1 MQLPKWRVGNKK
13 KLTGV
18 PSHISSLCDGGWNYI
33 HCTTGPGVAW
43 TPHHIGMHLV
53 TQNWSR
59 IISRLRYVL
68 EVNKRERCT
77 TLRIQEVTD
86 IMSCWLGIQCTSTCR
101 VLVLFKSIGTADPLL
116 VPRERAAV
124 PILLKL
130 TSRVLY
136 MPTVSSIDR
145 IGGLFLIRELQGPEG
160 RLPRQ
165 WTGVLKLNP
174 SKINEYAGVPE
185 G

>member
-1 MQLPKWRVGNKK
+1 
-13 KLTGV
+13 
-18 PSHISSLCDGGWNYI
+18 
-33 HCTTGPGVAW
+33 
-43 TPHHIGMHLV
+43 MHLV

-59 IISRLRYVL
+59 IIARLRYVL
-68 EVNKRERCT
+68 VVNKRERRT

-86 IMSCWLGIQCTSTCR
+86 IMSYWLGIQCTSTCR

-116 VPRERAAV
+116 VPRERATV

-130 TSRVLY
+130 TSRILY
-136 MPTVSSIDR
+136 ANGKQHRPHR
-145 IGGLFLIRELQGPEG
+145 GLVFNKRAAYRDNG
-160 RLPRQ
+160 R
-165 WTGVLKLNP
+165 GVLKLNP